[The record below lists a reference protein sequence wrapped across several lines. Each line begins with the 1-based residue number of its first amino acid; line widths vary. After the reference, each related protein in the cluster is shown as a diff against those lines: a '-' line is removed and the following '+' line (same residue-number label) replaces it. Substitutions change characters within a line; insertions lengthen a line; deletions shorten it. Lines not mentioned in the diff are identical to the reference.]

1 LRVFSF
7 LLPSTLRSAPTASEI
22 SWSLSSV
29 TASCCPA
36 WIACFLQPS
45 TRSEPQAQKQDWC
58 FLGDFI
64 VAFPGPLVSMLFN
77 NAI

>member
-1 LRVFSF
+1 VKSPVCINDKVLI
-7 LLPSTLRSAPTASEI
+7 I
-22 SWSLSSV
+22 SQ
-29 TASCCPA
+29 
-36 WIACFLQPS
+36 FYF
-45 TRSEPQAQKQDWC
+45 RFSEPQAQKQDWC